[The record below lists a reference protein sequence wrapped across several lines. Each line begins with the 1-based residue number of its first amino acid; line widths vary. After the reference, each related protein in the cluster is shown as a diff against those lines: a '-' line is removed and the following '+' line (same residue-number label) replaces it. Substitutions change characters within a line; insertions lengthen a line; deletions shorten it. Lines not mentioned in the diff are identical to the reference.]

1 MRGTLGTIGFIARL
15 APMPPYCALFSALCS
30 PSTTPSSPAALPF
43 PYLGS
48 GALAFYFYAYGY
60 AYVPREHG
68 GVFGPPAY
76 LPGLCEVVPYLTG
89 CQSYSGMVA
98 LGPMPE

>member
-15 APMPPYCALFSALCS
+15 APIPPYCALFSALYS

-48 GALAFYFYAYGY
+48 GALAFYFYAYG
-60 AYVPREHG
+60 
-68 GVFGPPAY
+68 
-76 LPGLCEVVPYLTG
+76 
-89 CQSYSGMVA
+89 
-98 LGPMPE
+98 